1 MQRITDTSYTPTESG
16 YVGGATLENIEIFR
30 PPEQIKH
37 LLAGLHIENILRR
50 NSGSTSAR
58 SWYHEGFGNQ
68 TDNRQTLGSFKLKG
82 ASRNFSP
89 TFERFKNRS
98 PCTSVTAKCQ
108 YDLPSLSFV
117 V

>member
-58 SWYHEGFGNQ
+58 SLST
-68 TDNRQTLGSFKLKG
+68 TDDHTGRYQSVSSIGRGIWDIEICRERAISQ
-82 ASRNFSP
+82 FS
-89 TFERFKNRS
+89 TGVLLR
-98 PCTSVTAKCQ
+98 
-108 YDLPSLSFV
+108 
-117 V
+117 